1 MIALLAAAMAGY
13 GMLLLVTAALSG
25 WRGLRPGPRP
35 ALAIRAEPRR
45 VQSWLAEAGLV
56 DVRVRDFAAMT
67 TVVAL
72 VVAALTYA
80 LFGAPIPALT
90 AGAFAGGLPIAS
102 SRRRRAVRIAAAQ
115 EAWPR
120 MIEEIRVL
128 TGSLGRGIP
137 QALFEVG
144 ARGPVQLRPAFE
156 SAQREWLLSTDFGRT
171 VTVLKSQLVDPTAD
185 AALET
190 LVVAQQLGGASLD
203 RRLEALAED
212 RRVDVQGR
220 KDARAKQAGVRF
232 ARRFVVIVPV
242 GMAFVGLQIG
252 DGRAAYGTPAG
263 QVATMAA
270 IASIIGCWIWSA
282 RLLRVPA
289 ERRVFPR

>member
-1 MIALLAAAMAGY
+1 MISLIVAAIAGY
-13 GMLLLVTAALSG
+13 GTLLLVTAILYG
-25 WRGLRPGPRP
+25 WRGLRPGPSP
-35 ALAIRAEPRR
+35 APIVRASPRR
-45 VQSWLAEAGLV
+45 VRSWLAEAGLA
-56 DVRVRDFAAMT
+56 DLRVRDFVAMMA
-67 TVVAL
+67 VVGLA
-72 VVAALTYA
+72 VATLTYA
-80 LFGAPIPALT
+80 LFGALIPALT
-90 AGAFAGGLPIAS
+90 AGAFAACVPIAS
-102 SRRRRAVRIAAAQ
+102 SRRRRALRIAAAQ

-144 ARGPVQLRPAFE
+144 ARGPVPLRPAFE
-156 SAQREWLLSTDFGRT
+156 SARREWLLSTDFGRT
-171 VTVLKSQLVDPTAD
+171 VTVLKGQLVDPTAD

-190 LVVAQQLGGASLD
+190 LVVAQQLGGTSLD

-252 DGRAAYGTPAG
+252 DGRAAYGTAAG
-263 QVATMAA
+263 QLATMAA
-270 IASIIGCWIWSA
+270 IASIIVCWIWSA

>member
-1 MIALLAAAMAGY
+1 MISLIVAAIAGY
-13 GMLLLVTAALSG
+13 GTLLIVTATLYG

-35 ALAIRAEPRR
+35 APTVRAAPRR
-45 VQSWLAEAGLV
+45 VRSWLAEAGLA
-56 DVRVRDFAAMT
+56 DVRVRDFVAMMA
-67 TVVAL
+67 VVGLA
-72 VVAALTYA
+72 VATLTYA
-80 LFGAPIPALT
+80 LFGALVPALT
-90 AGAFAGGLPIAS
+90 AGAFAACVPIAS
-102 SRRRRAVRIAAAQ
+102 SRRRRALRIAAAQ

-144 ARGPVQLRPAFE
+144 ARGPVPLRPAFE
-156 SAQREWLLSTDFGRT
+156 SAKREWLLSTDFGRT
-171 VTVLKSQLVDPTAD
+171 VTVLKGQLVDPTAD

-190 LVVAQQLGGASLD
+190 LVVAQQLGGTSLD

-252 DGRAAYGTPAG
+252 DGRAAYATAG
-263 QVATMAA
+263 GQLATMAA
-270 IASIIGCWIWSA
+270 IASIIVCWIWSA

>member
-1 MIALLAAAMAGY
+1 MIALLVAAIAGY
-13 GMLLLVTAALSG
+13 GTLLVVTGVFFG
-25 WRGLRPGPRP
+25 WHGLRPGPPPATTVRP
-35 ALAIRAEPRR
+35 ATRR
-45 VQSWLAEAGLV
+45 MQSWLAEAGLAG
-56 DVRVRDFAAMT
+56 VRVRD
-67 TVVAL
+67 VVAISA
-72 VVAALTYA
+72 VAFLTVATLTYA
-80 LFGAPIPALT
+80 LFGAAVPALT
-90 AGAFAGGLPIAS
+90 AGAFAAGVPIAS
-102 SRRRRAVRIAAAQ
+102 SRRRRAARIAAAQ

-156 SAQREWLLSTDFGRT
+156 AAQREWLLSTDFGRT

-220 KDARAKQAGVRF
+220 KNARAKQAGVRF

-242 GMAFVGLQIG
+242 GMALVGLQIG
-252 DGRAAYGTPAG
+252 DGRAAYATPAG
-263 QVATMAA
+263 QVATMAS
-270 IASIIGCWIWSA
+270 IASIIVCWIWSA
-282 RLLRVPA
+282 RLLRLPA
-289 ERRVFPR
+289 ERRVFPL

>member
-1 MIALLAAAMAGY
+1 MTALLVAAIAGY
-13 GMLLLVTAALSG
+13 GMLLLVTATLSG
-25 WRGLRPGPRP
+25 WHGFRPGPRP
-35 ALAIRAEPRR
+35 APGVRAEPRR

-56 DVRVRDFAAMT
+56 DVRVRDFVAMT

-72 VVAALTYA
+72 VVTTLTYA

-102 SRRRRAVRIAAAQ
+102 SRRRRAVRIAVAQ

-171 VTVLKSQLVDPTAD
+171 VIVLKGQLVDPTAD

>member
-1 MIALLAAAMAGY
+1 MIALFVAAIAGY
-13 GMLLLVTAALSG
+13 GTLLVVTGVFYG
-25 WRGLRPGPRP
+25 WHGLRPGPPPTTTVRP
-35 ALAIRAEPRR
+35 AARR
-45 VQSWLAEAGLV
+45 MQSWLAEAGLA
-56 DVRVRDFAAMT
+56 DVRVRDF
-67 TVVAL
+67 VAISA
-72 VVAALTYA
+72 VAFLTIATLTYA
-80 LFGAPIPALT
+80 LFGAAVPALT
-90 AGAFAGGLPIAS
+90 AGAFAGGVPIAS
-102 SRRRRAVRIAAAQ
+102 SRRRRAVRIAVAQ

-156 SAQREWLLSTDFGRT
+156 AAQREWLLSTDFGRT

-242 GMAFVGLQIG
+242 GMALVGLQIG
-252 DGRAAYGTPAG
+252 DGRAAYATPAG

-270 IASIIGCWIWSA
+270 IASIMVCWIWSD
-282 RLLRVPA
+282 RLLRLPA

>member
-1 MIALLAAAMAGY
+1 MIALVIAAIAGY
-13 GMLLLVTAALSG
+13 GTLLLVTAIFYG
-25 WRGLRPGPRP
+25 WRGLRPGPPTPPTVGLAPRP
-35 ALAIRAEPRR
+35 LE
-45 VQSWLAEAGLV
+45 SWLAEAGLA
-56 DVRVRDFAAMT
+56 DVRVREFVTMT
-67 TVVAL
+67 AIAFLAIATL
-72 VVAALTYA
+72 MYA
-80 LFGAPIPALT
+80 FFGGIVPALT
-90 AGAFAGGLPIAS
+90 AGAFAAGIPIAS
-102 SRRRRAVRIAAAQ
+102 SRRRRSVRIAAAQ

-128 TGSLGRGIP
+128 TGSLGRSIP
-137 QALFEVG
+137 QALFDVG
-144 ARGPVQLRPAFE
+144 ARGPEQLRPAFD

-171 VTVLKSQLVDPTAD
+171 VAVLKTQLADPTAD

-232 ARRFVVIVPV
+232 ARRFVVVVPV
-242 GMAFVGLQIG
+242 GMALVGLQIG
-252 DGRAAYGTPAG
+252 DGRAAYETPAG
-263 QVATMAA
+263 QAATMAA
-270 IASIIGCWIWSA
+270 IASIVACWIWSA

>member
-1 MIALLAAAMAGY
+1 MIALVVAALAGY
-13 GMLLLVTAALSG
+13 GTLLLITAIFYE
-25 WRGLRPGPRP
+25 WRGLRPGPGIAP
-35 ALAIRAEPRR
+35 SVGPSPRGLE
-45 VQSWLAEAGLV
+45 SWLAEAGLA
-56 DVRVRDFAAMT
+56 DVRVREFVTMT
-67 TVVAL
+67 AISFLSVAI
-72 VVAALTYA
+72 LTYA
-80 LFGAPIPALT
+80 LFSGVVPALT
-90 AGAFAGGLPIAS
+90 AGAFAAGVPIAS

-120 MIEEIRVL
+120 MIEEIRVM
-128 TGSLGRGIP
+128 TGSLGRSIP

-144 ARGPVQLRPAFE
+144 ARGPVPLRPAFE
-156 SAQREWLLSTDFGRT
+156 SARREWMLSTDFGRT
-171 VTVLKSQLVDPTAD
+171 VTVLKTQLADPTAD

-232 ARRFVVIVPV
+232 ARRFVIIVPV
-242 GMAFVGLQIG
+242 GMALVGLQIG

-263 QVATMAA
+263 QVASMAA
-270 IASIIGCWIWSA
+270 IGSMIACWIWSA
-282 RLLRVPA
+282 RLLRLPA